1 MSKRNDI
8 SVALLGVVVA
18 LIIWITILSRETM
31 METPLSYRPFHSLPS
46 LLKEIQRGRA
56 GNSLGNIFLFMPV
69 GVLLPGVTSCNKMW
83 KIVVMGIGF
92 SLFIEVIQLITSRG
106 CFDPD
111 DILLNG
117 LGTAI
122 GFGIYRVVGKLF
134 TKNDLSI
141 DGN

>member
-1 MSKRNDI
+1 MSKRKDI
-8 SVALLGVVVA
+8 STILLGVTVA
-18 LIIWITILSRETM
+18 LIIWITILHREKLI
-31 METPLSYRPFHSLPS
+31 EAPILFCPFHSLPS

-69 GVLLPGVTSCNKMW
+69 GVLLPAVTGWKKMW
-83 KIVVMGIGF
+83 KTVVMGIGF
-92 SLFIEVIQLITSRG
+92 SLLIEVIQFITSKG
-106 CFDPD
+106 CFDLD
-111 DILLNG
+111 DIILNG
-117 LGTAI
+117 LGTVI